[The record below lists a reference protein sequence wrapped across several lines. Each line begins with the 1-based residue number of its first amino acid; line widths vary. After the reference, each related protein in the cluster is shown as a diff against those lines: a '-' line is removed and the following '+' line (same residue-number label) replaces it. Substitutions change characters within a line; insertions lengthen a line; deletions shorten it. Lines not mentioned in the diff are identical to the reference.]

1 MCCVRV
7 CAVAKR
13 QNSIREWKRAA
24 GSSYSDD
31 IRLMIPVSDIILSNT
46 LPFSI
51 IYGLWYLSANVPS
64 LHLNGVSAAFAYII
78 CIHCLTTKKMS
89 SQRES
94 LSVGSIVKMRDD
106 GEHSTVIV
114 LKQQHRVCVHIIKIF
129 CLILV
134 VSSCNNRCHKSMTR
148 AQLFTNKDIQDSSI
162 LVCLMKT
169 VYDTRR
175 ALACAHG
182 SYCFESSNFIGVTNR
197 RIEKVGLVNYSI
209 NGQRLQQIWHIYYK
223 YYYVLRYIWYD
234 RFDINCRNKKRWI
247 HRCVSKE
254 RTSYRVG

>member
-13 QNSIREWKRAA
+13 QNSIRERKRAA

-31 IRLMIPVSDIILSNT
+31 IRLMIPVSDVILSNT

-78 CIHCLTTKKMS
+78 CIHCLTTKNEQPARIFERWLYSKDE
-89 SQRES
+89 RWWRT
-94 LSVGSIVKMRDD
+94 LHRD
-106 GEHSTVIV
+106 I
-114 LKQQHRVCVHIIKIF
+114 LKQQHRVSVHIIKIF

-148 AQLFTNKDIQDSSI
+148 AQLFIQTKIYKIHPSS
-162 LVCLMKT
+162 
-169 VYDTRR
+169 
-175 ALACAHG
+175 
-182 SYCFESSNFIGVTNR
+182 
-197 RIEKVGLVNYSI
+197 
-209 NGQRLQQIWHIYYK
+209 
-223 YYYVLRYIWYD
+223 YV
-234 RFDINCRNKKRWI
+234 
-247 HRCVSKE
+247 
-254 RTSYRVG
+254 